1 MAMACRSCRRQ
12 LAQLSRHTSVV
23 PSVAPIS
30 KQQAARCLST
40 RTSSNRPDQSVACSP
55 QVSAQQH
62 RHLSSTAPR
71 QGFKDAV
78 GKMLS
83 RQTEPYRVISATE
96 NIYKTCAKQADY
108 KISLEDRK
116 NETIPKTV
124 DGEDLGTGSGIWHEG
139 KSWPSFANSTN

>member
-1 MAMACRSCRRQ
+1 
-12 LAQLSRHTSVV
+12 
-23 PSVAPIS
+23 
-30 KQQAARCLST
+30 
-40 RTSSNRPDQSVACSP
+40 
-55 QVSAQQH
+55 
-62 RHLSSTAPR
+62 
-71 QGFKDAV
+71 
-78 GKMLS
+78 MLS